1 MESGREGRSEKG
13 KKSRSDGGPKEQKL
27 FLNGRSEAD
36 LSLGIGTRPGSQGG
50 DGAGKESDFE
60 KRRAGTFA
68 RGRRVIK
75 VHMRTCA
82 LSGNGIWHGQP

>member
-36 LSLGIGTRPGSQGG
+36 LSLGIGTRPGSREAMAPARKVTSRKGGPGLSQG
-50 DGAGKESDFE
+50 DGG
-60 KRRAGTFA
+60 
-68 RGRRVIK
+68 
-75 VHMRTCA
+75 
-82 LSGNGIWHGQP
+82 